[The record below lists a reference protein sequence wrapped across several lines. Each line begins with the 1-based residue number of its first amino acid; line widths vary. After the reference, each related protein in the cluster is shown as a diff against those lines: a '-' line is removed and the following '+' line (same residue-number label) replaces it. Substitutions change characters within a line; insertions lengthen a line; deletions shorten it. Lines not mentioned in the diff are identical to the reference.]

1 MAHSAEHD
9 SKPRIGARLYL
20 IGSSVVFVLVLGYV
34 GWTFFSRWKG
44 NRAIERRAAEEKRAQ
59 SQQTFEGMGGNRF
72 DILGFYA
79 NPGVTNRGDSVDLC
93 YSVSNA
99 KSVPLQPQSS
109 AVWPSY
115 ERCVSVS
122 PTKTTTYTLTATDA
136 VGHTK
141 SATAIVEVH

>member
-1 MAHSAEHD
+1 MYRYPIRAARSTPAAKLLSSQRMNSILMPGAIIYPTPSSTRRLAGSDRRCCRCGRPD

-44 NRAIERRAAEEKRAQ
+44 NRAIERRAAEEKHAQ

-99 KSVPLQPQSS
+99 
-109 AVWPSY
+109 
-115 ERCVSVS
+115 
-122 PTKTTTYTLTATDA
+122 
-136 VGHTK
+136 
-141 SATAIVEVH
+141 